1 MQARI
6 LVLSLVSLTL
16 SALAACSH
24 KDPAPE
30 PVRAVRTLRIGTG
43 QAQGTSEFP
52 AEVRARTETRLS
64 FRVGGKLSAR
74 GVNVGDS
81 VRSGQVLAQLDPQDL
96 RLSQDAAAAGV
107 AAAQTALDQV
117 QSDYKRY
124 KDLRDQGF
132 ISAAE
137 LERRDNAV
145 RSAKAQLEQARAQLA
160 VQGNQANY
168 ASLVATAAGVI
179 TAVDA
184 EPGQVLAAGSPV
196 VRLALDGPRDVVF
209 SIPETQVA
217 ELRRLQGK
225 AGALTIT
232 PWGSATSVPG
242 TVREVAAAADSAT
255 RTFLVKADAGR
266 IELALGQT
274 VTVTLRHP
282 VQAGVI
288 RLPLNAVVESQ
299 GQSAVWL
306 LKSDL
311 TVQQRPVQV
320 AGADGNTLVV
330 VAGLTQGD
338 EVVTA
343 GTHVLTPG
351 QKVKRYV
358 EPGASA
364 PLAASA
370 ASH

>member
-1 MQARI
+1 MQARF
-6 LVLSLVSLTL
+6 LFLPLVSLTL
-16 SALAACSH
+16 SALVACSH

-30 PVRAVRTLRIGTG
+30 PVRAVRTLRIGAG
-43 QAQGTSEFP
+43 QAQTMSEFP
-52 AEVRARTETRLS
+52 AEVRARTETRLG

-74 GVNVGDS
+74 LVNVGDS

-96 RLSQDAAAAGV
+96 RFAQDAATASV
-107 AAAQTALDQV
+107 TAAQTALDQA
-117 QSDYKRY
+117 QSDFKRY

-137 LERRDNAV
+137 LERRDNTV

-168 ASLVATAAGVI
+168 ASLVATADGVI
-179 TAVDA
+179 TSVDA
-184 EPGQVLAAGSPV
+184 EPGQVLGAGTPV
-196 VRLALDGPRDVVF
+196 VRLAVNGPRDVVF
-209 SIPETQVA
+209 SIPETQVV
-217 ELRRLQGK
+217 ELRRLMGK
-225 AGALTIT
+225 TGALSAT
-232 PWGSATSVPG
+232 PWGAAASVPA

-255 RTFLVKADAGR
+255 RTFLVKADVGR
-266 IELALGQT
+266 IDLALGQT
-274 VTVTLRHP
+274 ATVSLLHP
-282 VQAGVI
+282 AQNDVV
-288 RLPLNAVVESQ
+288 RLPLTAVVETQ
-299 GQSAVWL
+299 GQAAVWV
-306 LKSDL
+306 LKADL
-311 TVQQRPVQV
+311 TVQQRPVQL
-320 AGADGNTLVV
+320 AGADGNTVV
-330 VAGLTQGD
+330 VRSGLAPGD

-351 QKVKRYV
+351 QKVKRYL